1 MRELRKVNQSRS
13 VLQRFNRLQAH
24 ADDKNTAINWGNGT
38 VIRIECAHIVMSYH
52 IHIIGVP
59 MDLGQ
64 RRRGVDMGP
73 SVIRYA
79 GLHQQLRALG
89 HTITDSGNLPVPLP
103 ENVPL
108 DSDKAR
114 HLHSIAGVCR
124 DIYDATYEINQRGEI
139 ALFLGGDHSLSI
151 GTVSAITAQQDSVGV
166 LWVDAHGDFN
176 TPDITPSGNVHGMS
190 LAALLGLGAPELTN
204 IGHPGAKIQP
214 SQAIILGARDID
226 PQEKKLLKEMGVRV
240 FSMREVDECGIAT
253 VTRLAL
259 AHLQDCQRIHVSLD
273 MDALDPSE
281 APGVGTPVPGG
292 LSYREAHLLMEI
304 LHDTEKVTS
313 LDIVEINPILDERNR
328 TARLAVELTASL
340 FGKIIL

>member
-1 MRELRKVNQSRS
+1 MP
-13 VLQRFNRLQAH
+13 
-24 ADDKNTAINWGNGT
+24 
-38 VIRIECAHIVMSYH
+38 YH
-52 IHIIGVP
+52 FHIIGVP

-79 GLHQQLRALG
+79 GLHQQLRTLG
-89 HTITDSGNLPVPLP
+89 HIVTDSGNLSVPLP
-103 ENVPL
+103 ENIPL
-108 DSDKAR
+108 DSERAR
-114 HLHSIAGVCR
+114 HLQSIAGVCR
-124 DIYDATYEINQRGEI
+124 DIYAAAYDINHRGEI

-190 LAALLGLGAPELTN
+190 LAAIMGLGAPELTN
-204 IGHPGAKIQP
+204 IGHAGAKIHP
-214 SQAIILGARDID
+214 SQAVILGARDID
-226 PQEKKLLKEMGVRV
+226 PLEKKTLKELGVRV
-240 FSMREVDECGIAT
+240 ITMRDIDEHGIA
-253 VTRLAL
+253 VATRVAMD
-259 AHLQDCQRIHVSLD
+259 HLHACKRIHVSLD

-292 LSYREAHLLMEI
+292 LSFREAHLLMEI
-304 LHDTEKVTS
+304 LHDSEKVTS

-328 TARLAVELTASL
+328 TAKLAVELTASL
-340 FGKIIL
+340 FGKTIL